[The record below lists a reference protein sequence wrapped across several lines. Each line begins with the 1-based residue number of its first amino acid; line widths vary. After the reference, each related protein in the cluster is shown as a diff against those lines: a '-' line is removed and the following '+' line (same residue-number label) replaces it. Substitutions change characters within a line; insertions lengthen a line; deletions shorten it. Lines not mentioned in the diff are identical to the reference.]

1 MSTLTEKQIQRIARQ
16 AVGGGSGG
24 FSPSL
29 LAGYATEEWV
39 GENYLS
45 IEWFNSL
52 FNAVDSNGDPIL
64 PNDGNTSNI
73 DSIKAMFGFW
83 TEQYISAL
91 GQGNDGGGGGAG
103 DVTWALLADNNDT
116 RPIALSHLTTALATY
131 ATQSWVQ
138 SQGYATLAQL
148 NALEYL
154 ATITQGDGYVTLT
167 SNKNTNYI
175 VDLTHEHSWFEIQ
188 DRPTTLADYGVK
200 DELDTIL
207 SGYLATS
214 AWRSLTFY
222 GDGNT
227 IGTYIPTAAMTVDF
241 VSGTNISISRDA
253 TNHKL
258 TINNTYQH
266 PTGGADTTIL
276 SQDGRVLSSIS
287 VNAFGHVTSVGYKT
301 LSMADMPAAMK
312 YYNTITTTADGSLTF
327 IGYNTPDAVVDLTH
341 QHSWFE
347 IQDRPTSLAEFGISA
362 DDPLLKDNYLTIEFF
377 SALFKAYAGTTEV
390 RPNGSTST
398 VDNIKAMFGF
408 WTAQYLSALGLGAD
422 GQAGTFDES
431 QMWQALGTDSSSK
444 QISAAYLTNA
454 TRYNAITIAD
464 GGITFSGVGV
474 PNTTVDLTHD
484 HCFGELKATPDSL
497 AGYGIIDAYILGTK
511 IYLGNQSIDVS
522 GGQVDLSGYA
532 TQSWVQTYYQPVG
545 NYLTS
550 ASLDG
555 FVSRSGS
562 AMYTD
567 AVISRTGSSVM
578 WVQGRSYPIIKT
590 LSYTGYNAILSM
602 KTTNGSW
609 DLGVYSDNT
618 AYMTYITDADYN
630 NINNNVTY
638 QLTFPKDSGTIALT
652 KNIPTSLPASDV
664 YSWAKQPSK
673 PSYSWSEISSKPNVA
688 IQEEHNNLTASGN
701 EFTTAASGQSG
712 SYYWNYRTAGGLNG
726 SITEYIFCNG
736 NTGKAQLNAASITA
750 NGYLYSVSNGITV
763 QIGAQNSSW
772 AHITNSGG
780 LSFWF
785 GNPICTQGAVYP
797 YVSDAY
803 TLGTSSY
810 YWSTAYIKNINIG
823 SNLYYGTSFGINMNN
838 SDIIGCNSIR
848 TLDLSDDYT
857 EALMFARTNGNW
869 DSFRASDGN
878 FYFHVNNG
886 TTVSMLNADGLYVY
900 NGWLRTTGA
909 TGWYSETYGG
919 GWYMEDA
926 TWIRSYNGKYVWVDS
941 YLCSQHISAGTSSIN
956 SSYALYVSGV
966 GYFSSGVYSAGYVT
980 ALSDIR
986 KKNVLSYNLDIDI
999 YNIANAPAIK
1009 FTWIDGDSTEQV
1021 GTIAQYWKNIL
1032 PQVVVEENDIARTL
1046 SMDYGVTALVSV
1058 IATARKVVDHEA
1070 RIRKLEQENEELRK
1084 QISQLKAA

>member
-1 MSTLTEKQIQRIARQ
+1 MIDARGNSAAGVGAGMSEQDINAI
-16 AVGGGSGG
+16 
-24 FSPSL
+24 
-29 LAGYATEEWV
+29 LANYGTKEWV
-39 GENYLS
+39 DENYLS

-103 DVTWALLADNNDT
+103 DVTWALLADSNDT

-138 SQGYATLAQL
+138 SQGYATLAQF

-154 ATITQGDGYVTLT
+154 ATVTNGEGCITLT
-167 SNKNTNYI
+167 TNKNTNYI
-175 VDLTHEHSWFEIQ
+175 VDLTHEHSWFDIQ

-207 SGYLATS
+207 SGYLPTS
-214 AWRSLTFY
+214 SLKSLTFY

-227 IGTYIPTAAMTVDF
+227 IGTYLPTAAMTVDF

-312 YYNTITTTADGSLTF
+312 YFNTITTTGDGSLTF

-347 IQDRPTSLAEFGISA
+347 IQDRPTSLAEFGITV

-454 TRYNAITIAD
+454 TRYNAITIAN

-474 PNTTVDLTHD
+474 TNTTVDLTHD

-497 AGYGIIDAYILGTK
+497 AGYGITDAYILGTK

-590 LSYTGYNAILSM
+590 VSYTGYNAILSM

-618 AYMTYITDADYN
+618 AYLTYITDTDYN

-638 QLTFPKDSGTIALT
+638 QLTFPKTIGTLATQEWVSGRGYL
-652 KNIPTSLPASDV
+652 TSLSDSFR
-664 YSWAKQPSK
+664 Y
-673 PSYSWSEISSKPNVA
+673 I
-688 IQEEHNNLTASGN
+688 
-701 EFTTAASGQSG
+701 
-712 SYYWNYRTAGGLNG
+712 GG
-726 SITEYIFCNG
+726 
-736 NTGKAQLNAASITA
+736 
-750 NGYLYSVSNGITV
+750 
-763 QIGAQNSSW
+763 
-772 AHITNSGG
+772 
-780 LSFWF
+780 
-785 GNPICTQGAVYP
+785 
-797 YVSDAY
+797 VSDAY
-803 TLGTSSY
+803 VNGTTYSTLSNGEYIWQRSGYSESMLHFQVGGSASGLDIRFHYLQDSGNPLYYRKTVDSNRFAATSWVALIDSQ
-810 YWSTAYIKNINIG
+810 NIG
-823 SNLYYGTSFGINMNN
+823 SQSVNYANSAGNADTVDGYHVSSLLPKSGGTMTGTLNVATGLGISDATGNGLLVYHPSGWTGVSNTQWGVGAIDCVGVIR
-838 SDIIGCNSIR
+838 SSDSALKHYRDGSGTYDIIDSKGGQTISNSLQIASVEIGNTNEINATGSN
-848 TLDLSDDYT
+848 TLYLQYRNT
-857 EALMFARTNGNW
+857 GN
-869 DSFRASDGN
+869 
-878 FYFHVNNG
+878 
-886 TTVSMLNADGLYVY
+886 LCLCY
-900 NGWLRTTGA
+900 NGYNVGIGTASPSYKLHVAGSIYA
-909 TGWYSETYGG
+909 TGG
-919 GWYMEDA
+919 
-926 TWIRSYNGKYVWVDS
+926 
-941 YLCSQHISAGTSSIN
+941 
-956 SSYALYVSGV
+956 
-966 GYFSSGVYSAGYVT
+966 VT
-980 ALSDIR
+980 ALSDARR
-986 KKNVLSYNLDIDI
+986 KSILSYINLDVEK
-999 YNIANAPAIK
+999 IASMRDVR
-1009 FTWIDGDSTEQV
+1009 FVWSDGDPDKDVHV
-1021 GTIAQYWKNIL
+1021 GTIAQDWQSIL
-1032 PQVVVEENDIARTL
+1032 PEVVSECKDTWRTL
-1046 SMDYGVTALVSV
+1046 SMDYSAAALVSV
-1058 IATARKVVDHEA
+1058 IATARKVVDHET

>member
-103 DVTWALLADNNDT
+103 DVTWALLADSNDT

-154 ATITQGDGYVTLT
+154 AAVTQGDGYVTLT

-207 SGYLATS
+207 SDYLATS
-214 AWRSLTFY
+214 SLRSLTFY

-227 IGTYIPTAAMTVDF
+227 IGTYLPTAAMTVDF

-474 PNTTVDLTHD
+474 TNTTVDLTHD

-618 AYMTYITDADYN
+618 AYLTYITDTDYN
-630 NINNNVTY
+630 NINNNITY
-638 QLTFPKDSGTIALT
+638 QLTFPKTIGTLATQEWVGNRGYL
-652 KNIPTSLPASDV
+652 TSLGDSFR
-664 YSWAKQPSK
+664 Y
-673 PSYSWSEISSKPNVA
+673 I
-688 IQEEHNNLTASGN
+688 
-701 EFTTAASGQSG
+701 
-712 SYYWNYRTAGGLNG
+712 GG
-726 SITEYIFCNG
+726 
-736 NTGKAQLNAASITA
+736 
-750 NGYLYSVSNGITV
+750 
-763 QIGAQNSSW
+763 
-772 AHITNSGG
+772 
-780 LSFWF
+780 
-785 GNPICTQGAVYP
+785 
-797 YVSDAY
+797 VSDAY
-803 TLGTSSY
+803 
-810 YWSTAYIKNINIG
+810 
-823 SNLYYGTSFGINMNN
+823 
-838 SDIIGCNSIR
+838 
-848 TLDLSDDYT
+848 
-857 EALMFARTNGNW
+857 
-869 DSFRASDGN
+869 
-878 FYFHVNNG
+878 VNG
-886 TTVSMLNADGLYVY
+886 TTYSTLSNGEYIWQRSGYSESMLHFQVGGSASGLDIRFHYTQDSGNPLYYRKTIDSNRFAATSWVALIDSQNISSQSVSYANSAGNADTVDGYHVSSLLLKSGGTMTGTLNVATGLGISDATGNGLLVYHPSGWTGVSNTQWGVGAVDCVGVIRSSDSALKHYRDGSGTYEIIDSKGGQTINNSLQIASVEIGNTNEINATGSNTLYLQYRNTGNLCLCY
-900 NGWLRTTGA
+900 NGYNVGIGTASPSYKLHVAGSIYA
-909 TGWYSETYGG
+909 TGG
-919 GWYMEDA
+919 
-926 TWIRSYNGKYVWVDS
+926 
-941 YLCSQHISAGTSSIN
+941 
-956 SSYALYVSGV
+956 
-966 GYFSSGVYSAGYVT
+966 VT
-980 ALSDIR
+980 ALSDARR
-986 KKNVLSYNLDIDI
+986 KSILSSINLDVEK
-999 YNIANAPAIK
+999 IASMRDVR
-1009 FTWIDGDSTEQV
+1009 FVWSDGDPDKDVHV
-1021 GTIAQYWKNIL
+1021 GTIAQDWQSIL
-1032 PQVVVEENDIARTL
+1032 PEVVSECKDAWRTL
-1046 SMDYGVTALVSV
+1046 SIDYSAAALVSV

>member
-1 MSTLTEKQIQRIARQ
+1 MIDARGNSAAGVGAGMSEQDINAIISEAK
-16 AVGGGSGG
+16 
-24 FSPSL
+24 
-29 LAGYATEEWV
+29 EWV
-39 GENYLS
+39 GKNYLS

-103 DVTWALLADNNDT
+103 DVTWSLLADSNDT

-154 ATITQGDGYVTLT
+154 ATVTQGEGYVTLT

-188 DRPTTLADYGVK
+188 DRPTTIADYGVK

-207 SGYLATS
+207 SDYLATS
-214 AWRSLTFY
+214 ALRSLTFY
-222 GDGNT
+222 GDGNA

-362 DDPLLKDNYLTIEFF
+362 DDPLLKDNYITIEFF
-377 SALFKAYAGTTEV
+377 SALFKAYAGTSEV

-454 TRYNAITIAD
+454 TRYNAITIAN

-474 PNTTVDLTHD
+474 TNTTVDLTHD

-590 LSYTGYNAILSM
+590 VSYTGYNAILSM

-618 AYMTYITDADYN
+618 AYLTYITDTDYN
-630 NINNNVTY
+630 NINNNITH
-638 QLTFPKDSGTIALT
+638 QLTFPKDSGTLATQEWVGNRGYL
-652 KNIPTSLPASDV
+652 TSLGDSFR
-664 YSWAKQPSK
+664 Y
-673 PSYSWSEISSKPNVA
+673 I
-688 IQEEHNNLTASGN
+688 
-701 EFTTAASGQSG
+701 
-712 SYYWNYRTAGGLNG
+712 GG
-726 SITEYIFCNG
+726 
-736 NTGKAQLNAASITA
+736 
-750 NGYLYSVSNGITV
+750 
-763 QIGAQNSSW
+763 
-772 AHITNSGG
+772 
-780 LSFWF
+780 
-785 GNPICTQGAVYP
+785 
-797 YVSDAY
+797 VSDAY
-803 TLGTSSY
+803 
-810 YWSTAYIKNINIG
+810 I
-823 SNLYYGTSFGINMNN
+823 
-838 SDIIGCNSIR
+838 
-848 TLDLSDDYT
+848 
-857 EALMFARTNGNW
+857 
-869 DSFRASDGN
+869 
-878 FYFHVNNG
+878 NG
-886 TTVSMLNADGLYVY
+886 TTYSTLSNGEYIWQRSGYSESMLHFQVGGSASGLDIRFHYTQDSSNPLYYRKTVDSNRFAATSWVALIDSQNISSQSVSYANSAGNADTVDGYHISSILLKSGGTMTGTLNVATGLGISDATGNGLLVYHPSGWTGVSNTQWGVGAVDCVGVIRSSDSALKHYRDGSGTYDIIDSKGGQTISNSLQIASVEIGNTNEINATGSNTLYLQYRNTGNLCLCY
-900 NGWLRTTGA
+900 NGYNVGIGTASPSYKLHVAGSIYA
-909 TGWYSETYGG
+909 TGG
-919 GWYMEDA
+919 
-926 TWIRSYNGKYVWVDS
+926 
-941 YLCSQHISAGTSSIN
+941 
-956 SSYALYVSGV
+956 
-966 GYFSSGVYSAGYVT
+966 VT
-980 ALSDIR
+980 ALSDARR
-986 KKNVLSYNLDIDI
+986 KSILSSINLDVEK
-999 YNIANAPAIK
+999 IASMRDVRFVWN
-1009 FTWIDGDSTEQV
+1009 DGDPDKDVHV
-1021 GTIAQYWKNIL
+1021 GTIAQDWQSIL
-1032 PQVVVEENDIARTL
+1032 PEVVSECKDTWRTL
-1046 SMDYGVTALVSV
+1046 SMDYSAAALVSV

-1084 QISQLKAA
+1084 QISQLKAS

>member
-103 DVTWALLADNNDT
+103 DVTWALLADSNDT

-154 ATITQGDGYVTLT
+154 ATVTQGDGYVTLT

-207 SGYLATS
+207 SDYLATS
-214 AWRSLTFY
+214 ALRSLTFY

-227 IGTYIPTAAMTVDF
+227 IGTYLPTAAMTVDF

-301 LSMADMPAAMK
+301 LSMADMPSAMK

-454 TRYNAITIAD
+454 TRYNAITIAN

-474 PNTTVDLTHD
+474 TNTTVDLTHD

-555 FVSRSGS
+555 FVSRGGS

-590 LSYTGYNAILSM
+590 VSYTGYNAILSM

-618 AYMTYITDADYN
+618 AYLTYITDTDYN
-630 NINNNVTY
+630 NINNNITY
-638 QLTFPKDSGTIALT
+638 KLTFPKTIGTLATQEWVGNRGYL
-652 KNIPTSLPASDV
+652 TSLSDSFR
-664 YSWAKQPSK
+664 Y
-673 PSYSWSEISSKPNVA
+673 I
-688 IQEEHNNLTASGN
+688 
-701 EFTTAASGQSG
+701 
-712 SYYWNYRTAGGLNG
+712 GG
-726 SITEYIFCNG
+726 
-736 NTGKAQLNAASITA
+736 
-750 NGYLYSVSNGITV
+750 
-763 QIGAQNSSW
+763 
-772 AHITNSGG
+772 
-780 LSFWF
+780 
-785 GNPICTQGAVYP
+785 
-797 YVSDAY
+797 VSDAY
-803 TLGTSSY
+803 VNGTTYSTLSNGEYIWQRSGYSESMLHFQVGGSASGLDIRFHYTQDSSNPLYYRKTVDSNRFAATSWVTLIDSQ
-810 YWSTAYIKNINIG
+810 NIG
-823 SNLYYGTSFGINMNN
+823 SQSVSYAN
-838 SDIIGCNSIR
+838 SAG
-848 TLDLSDDYT
+848 
-857 EALMFARTNGNW
+857 
-869 DSFRASDGN
+869 
-878 FYFHVNNG
+878 
-886 TTVSMLNADGLYVY
+886 NADTVDGYHISSILLKSGGTMTGTLNVATGLGISDASGNGLLVYHPSGWTGVSNTQWGVGAVDCVGVIRSSDSALKHYRDGSGTYEIIDSKGGQTISNSLQIASVEIGNTNEINATGSNTLYLQYRNSGNLCLCY
-900 NGWLRTTGA
+900 NGYNVGIGTASPSYKLHVAGSIYA
-909 TGWYSETYGG
+909 TGG
-919 GWYMEDA
+919 
-926 TWIRSYNGKYVWVDS
+926 
-941 YLCSQHISAGTSSIN
+941 
-956 SSYALYVSGV
+956 
-966 GYFSSGVYSAGYVT
+966 VT
-980 ALSDIR
+980 ALSDARR
-986 KKNVLSYNLDIDI
+986 KSILSSINLDVEK
-999 YNIANAPAIK
+999 IASMRDVR
-1009 FTWIDGDSTEQV
+1009 FVWSDGDPDKDVHV
-1021 GTIAQYWKNIL
+1021 GTIAQDWQSIL
-1032 PQVVVEENDIARTL
+1032 PEVVSECKDTWRTL
-1046 SMDYGVTALVSV
+1046 SMDYSAAALVSV